1 MKSSKLE
8 MAIFAIAMVF
18 IFFSGKLDPNT
29 RLIITG
35 LFIVVIVINQVLTSR
50 KKKPQK
56 EDNQK

>member
-18 IFFSGKLDPNT
+18 IFFSGELDPNT